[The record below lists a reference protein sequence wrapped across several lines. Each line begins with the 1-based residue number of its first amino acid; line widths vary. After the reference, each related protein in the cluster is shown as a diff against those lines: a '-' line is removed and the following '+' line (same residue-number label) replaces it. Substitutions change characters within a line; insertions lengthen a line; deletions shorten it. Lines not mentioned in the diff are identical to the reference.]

1 MQVSTGSEQNL
12 SVSCLDR
19 LPLAFADNF
28 QSQASGPG
36 LFPNAENILITDSTI
51 VVVCLSC
58 GLYKQLM
65 TVHILSARMSIL
77 PPPIL
82 GKGI

>member
-12 SVSCLDR
+12 SVSCLDC
-19 LPLAFADNF
+19 LPLAIADNF
-28 QSQASGPG
+28 QSQASGSC
-36 LFPNAENILITDSTI
+36 LFPNAQNIYIADSTI
-51 VVVCLSC
+51 AVVCLSC
-58 GLYKQLM
+58 ELYKQLM
-65 TVHILSARMSIL
+65 IVHILSARMSIL